1 VWYNIPFHLNDRE
14 DAMGYIRGKPLE
26 AGEKRAI
33 VCVKGYFDRNRK
45 ELGLRESSAQLTAD
59 ALEVSIS
66 TVKRVVADFRRD
78 PSLLQKAP
86 EPKGRPGYAIDGSHE
101 EAVRSFIRH
110 ANHNGQYITLST
122 ISAFLQERNAE
133 MHFHLSTLAR
143 TLDRW
148 GFEFGKGKRSQYL
161 KEKDE
166 IVTFRRR
173 YLRRMRYNRD
183 KNGHPIH
190 PEIYLDESYVNK
202 NHSNDFIWYA
212 DEDGP
217 WVQKPTGKGERL
229 IIINA
234 ISSAGWVDGA
244 KLVFQAKRKTGD
256 YHGQMNAALF
266 QKWFTEKLI
275 PHIPES
281 SLIIMDNASYHN
293 TLSRYSPPT
302 PTCAKEQIRQWL
314 MENNIPCD
322 QDCLKAELID
332 ILKKIAPTPLYE
344 VDEIAKK
351 HGHEIVRTPPYHPEL
366 QPIEMCWGVVKNHIA
381 RNCDFTLSNLKA
393 QLEEGFTIVT
403 PAICL
408 NMIKKIKAKE
418 DQFWE
423 EDMQLDPSD

>member
-1 VWYNIPFHLNDRE
+1 
-14 DAMGYIRGKPLE
+14 MGYIRGKPL
-26 AGEKRAI
+26 APGEKRAI

-45 ELGLRESSAQLTAD
+45 EFGLSESSAQLTAD

-66 TVKRVVADFRRD
+66 TVKRVLADFRRD
-78 PSLLQKAP
+78 PSRLNKAP
-86 EPKGRPGYAIDGSHE
+86 EPKGRPGYAIDSSHE
-101 EAVRSFIRH
+101 EAVRSFIRN
-110 ANHNGQYITLST
+110 ANQNGQYITIST
-122 ISAFLQERNAE
+122 ISEFIQERNTD
-133 MHFHLSTLAR
+133 MRFHPATLAR

-148 GFEFGKGKRSQYL
+148 GFDFGKGKRSQYI

-166 IVTFRRR
+166 IVAFRRR

-183 KNGHPIH
+183 KNGTPIQS
-190 PEIYLDESYVNK
+190 EIYLDESYVNK
-202 NHSNDFIWYA
+202 NHSNDFIWYS

-234 ISSAGWVDGA
+234 ISSAGWVHGA

-256 YHGQMNAALF
+256 YHGQMHAELF
-266 QKWFTEKLI
+266 QKWFSEKLI
-275 PHIPES
+275 PNIPDN

-293 TLSRYSPPT
+293 TLSLCSPPT
-302 PTCAKEQIRQWL
+302 PTCAKDKIWKWL
-314 MENNIPCD
+314 MENNIPCER
-322 QDCLKAELID
+322 DCLKAELVE
-332 ILKKIAPTPLYE
+332 ILKKIAPAPIYE

-351 HGHEIVRTPPYHPEL
+351 HSHEIMRTPPYHPEL

-381 RNCDFTLSNLKA
+381 RNCDFTLSNLSS
-393 QLEEGFTIVT
+393 QLEEGFTMVKSSTCIK
-403 PAICL
+403 I
-408 NMIKKIKAKE
+408 IKKIKAKE